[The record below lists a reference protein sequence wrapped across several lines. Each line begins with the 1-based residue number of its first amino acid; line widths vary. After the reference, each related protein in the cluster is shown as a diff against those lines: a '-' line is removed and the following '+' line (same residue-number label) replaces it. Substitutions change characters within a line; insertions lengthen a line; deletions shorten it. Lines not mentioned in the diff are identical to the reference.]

1 MVNQIYKKKQI
12 PILDDEKYFVFYGDD
27 MPKNCGFYTDDIK
40 STPNSV
46 KYKEKEKFPKILV
59 WIGFWILVWSGWR
72 SGCVKFDEK
81 AEGTQAPALR
91 SRRRETAT
99 AH

>member
-1 MVNQIYKKKQI
+1 MKKMGVSYHRQQKTTKYTIESAQKAKKRCRKLVNQIYKKKQI

-46 KYKEKEKFPKILV
+46 KYKGKEKFRKNFGLDSH
-59 WIGFWILVWSGWR
+59 F
-72 SGCVKFDEK
+72 
-81 AEGTQAPALR
+81 
-91 SRRRETAT
+91 
-99 AH
+99 